1 MKKKSMIRNGIICM
15 GLLLAVFACREK
27 WPETVIWTDTSSLP
41 DTLYQNPVFE
51 PVLADPTV
59 IQTGDGT
66 FYAYGTEDTWDK
78 DTHHIV
84 AIIKSKDLVK
94 WTYVSDAFTAT
105 SKPSWGT
112 ANAGV
117 WAPQIT
123 QSQKDGRYYLY
134 YSLST
139 WGDPN
144 PGIGVAVADSPE
156 GPFTDLGQILRSNEI
171 GVANSID
178 PFFTSIKKGSRY
190 TYYLF
195 WGSFNGIYC
204 IQMQDE
210 TTIYPGAKPTM
221 IANNL
226 YEASYIYQHDG
237 KFYFFGSMGSCC
249 EGRDSQYRVKVAK
262 ADNILG
268 PYLNDLGQDI
278 KTNGVEGKAFLTGA
292 PDLWFN
298 TNDQTKSEAN
308 GESERLNVLFIN
320 DGTGMFTEFNLG
332 SGIGTAAATGLKFYK
347 SNGTASWGDIDG
359 DGYLDML
366 HNGDGKLGT
375 GENNDQVWRLYKNGN
390 GQSISMAFDFGMQ
403 QLGRQNSINN
413 GSYIVDWDGDGVM
426 DLITSGWSD
435 GWGSIQRLDLW
446 KGDSDNPM
454 GGFTATT
461 FGSGVPGFYE
471 QGMRIADLDGDGKP
485 DLLINGY
492 SNTGEGRKVGWIR
505 NTSSKAAEIPGAP
518 QNLGIYQ
525 EDGYV
530 ELSWEVPAGW
540 NGKPGVTYN
549 LSLYNKT
556 TGKWMYNPM
565 SDENGKRKVA
575 GRMGNVFTNKVYYL
589 YDLPAG
595 EYEWTVQAINGQYM
609 GGEFAE
615 KQTFTVGT
623 SALGSVNANL
633 QPRFFVSD
641 RNLTVKAQAGDCN
654 LKVYSISGALIK
666 SLAFAGTITVELPE
680 IGVYIAEVVNAQG
693 IPYRSKVVIR

>member
-1 MKKKSMIRNGIICM
+1 MKKKSIIRNGIICT

-66 FYAYGTEDTWDK
+66 FYAYGTEDSWDK

-117 WAPQIT
+117 WAPQII

-226 YEASYIYQHDG
+226 YEASYIYQYDG

-278 KTNGVEGKAFLTGA
+278 KTNGVEGKAFLTGDA
-292 PDLWFN
+292 DLGFVGPGHN
-298 TNDQTKSEAN
+298 AEIIQDKKGRYFILYHAVDILS
-308 GESERLNVLFIN
+308 GEG
-320 DGTGMFTEFNLG
+320 DGTLAPG
-332 SGIGTAAATGLKFYK
+332 STATRRPLM
-347 SNGTASWGDIDG
+347 
-359 DGYLDML
+359 LD
-366 HNGDGKLGT
+366 
-375 GENNDQVWRLYKNGN
+375 E
-390 GQSISMAFDFGMQ
+390 
-403 QLGRQNSINN
+403 
-413 GSYIVDWDGDGVM
+413 
-426 DLITSGWSD
+426 ITWVD
-435 GWGSIQRLDLW
+435 GWPVVNYGTDL
-446 KGDSDNPM
+446 
-454 GGFTATT
+454 
-461 FGSGVPGFYE
+461 E
-471 QGMRIADLDGDGKP
+471 GKP
-485 DLLINGY
+485 
-492 SNTGEGRKVGWIR
+492 SNILKQ
-505 NTSSKAAEIPGAP
+505 SP
-518 QNLGIYQ
+518 
-525 EDGYV
+525 
-530 ELSWEVPAGW
+530 
-540 NGKPGVTYN
+540 
-549 LSLYNKT
+549 
-556 TGKWMYNPM
+556 
-565 SDENGKRKVA
+565 
-575 GRMGNVFTNKVYYL
+575 VF
-589 YDLPAG
+589 
-595 EYEWTVQAINGQYM
+595 EE
-609 GGEFAE
+609 EE
-615 KQTFTVGT
+615 
-623 SALGSVNANL
+623 
-633 QPRFFVSD
+633 
-641 RNLTVKAQAGDCN
+641 
-654 LKVYSISGALIK
+654 
-666 SLAFAGTITVELPE
+666 
-680 IGVYIAEVVNAQG
+680 
-693 IPYRSKVVIR
+693 